1 MALQIREALMDISG
15 GEVLSQGGWQD
26 TEATTREDL
35 LADLQ
40 ETWGDRVQ
48 PLMLKTTKPDGE
60 HLPVPAQPIAARR
73 DTTVTDSGWIF
84 TNGEPCPDGSAD
96 VHEVWVEVRDEPDAE
111 PAAEHDMEAG

>member
-1 MALQIREALMDISG
+1 MALQIRGALMDITG
-15 GEVLSQGGWQD
+15 GEVLSQTGWRD
-26 TEATTREDL
+26 ATAPTREDL
-35 LADLQ
+35 LAELQ

-84 TNGEPCPDGSAD
+84 TDEDAREGDPVREI
-96 VHEVWVEVRDEPDAE
+96 WVEVREEPEAE
-111 PAAEHDMEAG
+111 RDMEAG